1 MLLKQ
6 IKVISIFFTYF
17 IALIATQ
24 LVFFFKKLPVRIV
37 AHFNLMNK
45 SDFMMTKQ
53 MASIFF
59 ISIPII
65 FL

>member
-6 IKVISIFFTYF
+6 IKVISIFFTFF
-17 IALIATQ
+17 IAPKASQ